1 MRGRGGSIAA
11 GKAMLGW
18 AGAGGAAL
26 AATALWIAAGSP
38 VAAAPTIA
46 EQRQALTQ
54 ARAQAQQ
61 AERRSRILEQRARSS
76 EAAADRARDRA
87 AAMAA
92 RIQQAE
98 AELRAAEARI
108 AILDGLEREQAR
120 RLADRQAPIARLIAG
135 LQTLTRRPPVLALLQ
150 PGSVKDAVHMR
161 IVLANVMPVIA
172 ERTAGLRT
180 EIARSKA
187 LRADAETAR
196 RALADA
202 RGALTRRR
210 SELAR
215 TEAEM
220 RLSSRGLRE
229 TAAVETERALAIG
242 EDARDIA
249 DLMDRMERAG
259 SVRERLIALPGPE
272 PRPQSPASVPLP
284 DPQSTGVPAAR
295 PTYAL
300 PVVGDIVTGFGE
312 VSDSGVQSRGL
323 TLATAAGATVVAPAN
338 GRVAFAGPF
347 RDFAQIVIIDHGGGW
362 TTLITGMRRL
372 SVGVGDSLRQGDPVG
387 VAPATRPRIT
397 LELRRG
403 ERPVDVAALLR

>member
-1 MRGRGGSIAA
+1 
-11 GKAMLGW
+11 MLGW
-18 AGAGGAAL
+18 AAGGTVL
-26 AATALWIAAGSP
+26 AAMLLWLATDAS
-38 VAAAPTIA
+38 VAAPPTIA
-46 EQRQALTQ
+46 EQRRALIQ

-61 AERRSRILEQRARSS
+61 ADRRSRMLEARAQSS
-76 EAAADRARDRA
+76 EAEADRARARA

-98 AELRAAEARI
+98 ADLRVAEARI
-108 AILDGLEREQAR
+108 AILDALQRDQAR

-172 ERTAGLRT
+172 ERTAGLRA

-202 RGALTRRR
+202 RAALTRRR

-220 RLSSRGLRE
+220 RLASRDYRE
-229 TAAVETERALAIG
+229 TAAVETERAMAIG

-272 PRPQSPASVPLP
+272 LRPQSPATARLP
-284 DPQSTGVPAAR
+284 DPSSAGRAAAQPA
-295 PTYAL
+295 YAM

-312 VSDSGVQSRGL
+312 LSVSGVQSRGL
-323 TLATAAGATVVAPAN
+323 TLATAPGATVIAPAD

-372 SVGVGDSLRQGDPVG
+372 SAAVGDSLRQGDPVG
-387 VAPATRPRIT
+387 VAPANRPLIT
-397 LELRRG
+397 VELRRG
-403 ERPVDVAALLR
+403 ERPVDVAALVR

>member
-1 MRGRGGSIAA
+1 
-11 GKAMLGW
+11 MLGW
-18 AGAGGAAL
+18 TAAGVVAASALLIWL
-26 AATALWIAAGSP
+26 AAEPT
-38 VAAAPTIA
+38 VAATPGLAD
-46 EQRQALTQ
+46 QRRALTQ

-61 AERRSRILEQRARSS
+61 AERRSRLLEQRARSS
-76 EAAADRARDRA
+76 EADADRARDRA

-98 AELRAAEARI
+98 ADLRAAEARI
-108 AILDGLEREQAR
+108 AILDSLQREQAR
-120 RLADRQAPIARLIAG
+120 RLSERQAPIARLIAG

-161 IVLANVMPVIA
+161 VVLGTIMPVIA
-172 ERTAGLRT
+172 ERTAGLRA

-215 TEAEM
+215 AEAEM
-220 RLSSRGLRE
+220 RLASRDYRE
-229 TAAVETERALAIG
+229 TAALETERAMAIG
-242 EDARDIA
+242 EDVRDIA

-272 PRPQSPASVPLP
+272 LRPQSPGSVRLP
-284 DPQSTGVPAAR
+284 APSPAGGIAAR

-300 PVVGDIVTGFGE
+300 PVVGDVVTGFGE
-312 VSDSGVQSRGL
+312 VSPSGVQSRGL
-323 TLATAAGATVVAPAN
+323 TLATAPGATVVAPAD
-338 GRVAFAGPF
+338 GRVAFAGAF
-347 RDFAQIVIIDHGGGW
+347 REFAQIVIIDHGGGW
-362 TTLITGMRRL
+362 TTLITGMRRV
-372 SVGVGDSLRQGDPVG
+372 SAAVGTAVRQGDPLG
-387 VAPATRPRIT
+387 VAPANQPQIT

>member
-1 MRGRGGSIAA
+1 MRGRVFLLAA
-11 GKAMLGW
+11 GT
-18 AGAGGAAL
+18 AGATAL
-26 AATALWIAAGSP
+26 AAMLWLAAAP
-38 VAAAPTIA
+38 LAAAAPTLA
-46 EQRQALTQ
+46 EQRQALIR
-54 ARAQAQQ
+54 ARAQAEQ
-61 AERRSRILEQRARSS
+61 ADRRSQMLEARARSS
-76 EAAADRARDRA
+76 EAEADRARDRA

-98 AELRAAEARI
+98 ADLRAAEARI
-108 AILDGLEREQAR
+108 AILASLQREQAR
-120 RLADRQAPIARLIAG
+120 RLAERQAPIARLIAG

-172 ERTAGLRT
+172 ERTAGLRA
-180 EIARSKA
+180 EITRSKA

-196 RALADA
+196 DALADA
-202 RGALTRRR
+202 RALLTRRR

-215 TEAEM
+215 AEAEM
-220 RLSSRGLRE
+220 RLASRDYRE
-229 TAAVETERALAIG
+229 TAAVETERAMAIG

-272 PRPQSPASVPLP
+272 PRPQSVAATRLP
-284 DPQSTGVPAAR
+284 DPSVAGRTPTQPA
-295 PTYAL
+295 YAL

-323 TLATAAGATVVAPAN
+323 TLATAAGATVVAPAD

-347 RDFAQIVIIDHGGGW
+347 RDFGQIVIIDHGGGW
-362 TTLITGMRRL
+362 TTLITGMRRA
-372 SVGVGDSLRQGDPVG
+372 SAAVGDGLRQGDPVG
-387 VAPATRPRIT
+387 VAPANTPRIT

-403 ERPVDVAALLR
+403 ERPVDVAALVR